1 MSIKIL
7 TIGDPHTA
15 TRNISSRRD
24 DYFETCKM
32 KLNFVL
38 KTAVNEKVDVIV
50 IPGDLFHDKE
60 ESKIG
65 YKLIHLWF
73 KFLKICENHSIKV
86 AAVPGNHDMLFHR
99 QDVSDRPITLLCQKE
114 NFILVN
120 NTPLLLS
127 KDNINLCITGS
138 AFQFGGDRGD
148 IKEKS
153 QYFPEK
159 QQNCNFHVH
168 VTHGSLIPLSIVQ
181 DFQFMDYTI
190 LEELLN
196 SNPNWDLLINGHIHW
211 IGNDSIKE
219 KNKKFSV
226 NSGSLTRGSLKMEN
240 LKRGVKATLIEIVN
254 LNGEISPLF
263 SEVKIPYQPADVIFD
278 VNSYLETKKEDK
290 DIAFFIEMLKETTLS
305 EESSNSNLEKLVSQS
320 SVELSVKDKALE
332 YISKLSV

>member
-1 MSIKIL
+1 
-7 TIGDPHTA
+7 
-15 TRNISSRRD
+15 
-24 DYFETCKM
+24 
-32 KLNFVL
+32 
-38 KTAVNEKVDVIV
+38 
-50 IPGDLFHDKE
+50 
-60 ESKIG
+60 
-65 YKLIHLWF
+65 
-73 KFLKICENHSIKV
+73 
-86 AAVPGNHDMLFHR
+86 
-99 QDVSDRPITLLCQKE
+99 
-114 NFILVN
+114 
-120 NTPLLLS
+120 
-127 KDNINLCITGS
+127 
-138 AFQFGGDRGD
+138 
-148 IKEKS
+148 
-153 QYFPEK
+153 
-159 QQNCNFHVH
+159 
-168 VTHGSLIPLSIVQ
+168 
-181 DFQFMDYTI
+181 MDYTI